1 MKLLNRFS
9 GVFDTL
15 AKKIEQAEVLDAA
28 ADPAAEGAGRLVSGP
43 TVRSLLGGTPLGHPL
58 HPLLVTVPIGA
69 WATAAAL
76 DALGNKPGARSAV
89 GVGVLVAPLAAAAGV
104 HDWATTQGGERRVG
118 WVHGLLNTVTLG
130 LYAASWVARRRGNDR
145 LGVLLTLPGLALLGT
160 AGWLGGHLS
169 YARGVGV
176 DVTAF
181 EPEIP
186 EWVDVAASTDVQ
198 HGQLTGVSAE
208 DTPVLLTRD
217 ADGTPRALA
226 DRCTHRGAPLHEGQV
241 EDGCVRCPWHDSLF
255 DLRSGTVVMGPAS
268 RPQPVLE
275 VSEREGRL
283 LVRRPAGS

>member
-15 AKKIEQAEVLDAA
+15 AKKIEDADVLDAA
-28 ADPAAEGAGRLVSGP
+28 ADPAAEAAGRALSAP
-43 TVRSLLGGTPLGHPL
+43 TVRSALAGTPLGHPL

-76 DALGNKPGARSAV
+76 DALRNEAGARSAV

-104 HDWATTQGGERRVG
+104 HDWMSTSGGDRRVG
-118 WVHGLLNTVTLG
+118 WVHGLVNTLTLG
-130 LYAASWVARRRGNDR
+130 LYAASWVARWRGNHR
-145 LGVLLTLPGLALLGT
+145 LGVLLTLPGMALLGT
-160 AGWLGGHLS
+160 GGWLGGHLS

-176 DVTAF
+176 DNTAF

-186 EWVDVAASTDVQ
+186 EWVDVAASTEVQ
-198 HGQLTGVSAE
+198 AGRLTGVTAE

-226 DRCTHRGAPLHEGQV
+226 DRCTHRGGPLHEGRV

-268 RPQPVLE
+268 RPQPVLD
-275 VSEREGRL
+275 VTERDGRV
-283 LVRRPAGS
+283 LVRRPARR